1 MALDLGHIA
10 HACGKAS
17 HSAGGWSC
25 CCPVHDDKN
34 PSLSLS
40 MSGDGMLLAKC
51 HAGCDFESI
60 INALRGK
67 GLLESHASGHGFKR
81 PDRSEYAK
89 AIWRGTHLAS
99 GTVVETYLQAR
110 GYTGPVPDSLRFH
123 SRLKH
128 APSQRMLPAM
138 VAGITIFP
146 DNDVE
151 AVHRTYLAH
160 DGAGKAGVEPAKMM
174 LGAVGG
180 GAVRFGPL
188 AGDTLWIA
196 EGIETSLSIFLATG
210 KPTWAVLSASGMK
223 AVALPSPEQVPN
235 LYIAAD
241 HDTAGIDAAET
252 LAARELAL
260 GRKVRIA
267 VSPVP
272 GQDFNDV
279 LREGVHVPR

>member
-1 MALDLGHIA
+1 MGTDLGYIA

-40 MSGDGMLLAKC
+40 ISGDGVLLAKC

-60 INALRGK
+60 IDALRGK
-67 GLLESHASGHGFKR
+67 GLLESRAAGHGSKR
-81 PDRSEYAK
+81 PDHSEYAK
-89 AIWRGTHLAS
+89 AIWQAAHPAG
-99 GTVVETYLQAR
+99 GTVVETYLWAR
-110 GYTGPVPDSLRFH
+110 GYTSPVPASIRFH

-128 APSQRMLPAM
+128 APSQRMLPTM

-146 DNDVE
+146 SNDIE
-151 AVHRTYLAH
+151 AIHRTYLAH
-160 DGAGKAGVEPAKMM
+160 DGAGKANVEPAKMM
-174 LGAVGG
+174 LGTVSG
-180 GAVRFGPL
+180 GAVRFGQMT
-188 AGDTLWIA
+188 GDTLWVA

-210 KPTWAVLSASGMK
+210 KPTWAALSASGMK
-223 AVALPSPEQVPN
+223 AVELPPLEYVPN
-235 LYIAAD
+235 LFIAAD
-241 HDTAGIDAAET
+241 HDAAGIDAAET

-260 GRKVRIA
+260 GRNVRIA
-267 VSPVP
+267 VPPVP

-279 LREGVHVPR
+279 LREGIYVPR